1 MSSAASTMD
10 APVSLTQLPVVNVY
24 DLTRRSENMAIL
36 KKGGHEE
43 LSSETVSDR
52 YLTDSDLA
60 AVEVEV
66 NKKRRKK
73 LA

>member
-1 MSSAASTMD
+1 MD

-36 KKGGHEE
+36 KKGGQGPPD
-43 LSSETVSDR
+43 LASETVSDR

-60 AVEVEV
+60 LVEVEV
-66 NKKRRKK
+66 NKKKRKK